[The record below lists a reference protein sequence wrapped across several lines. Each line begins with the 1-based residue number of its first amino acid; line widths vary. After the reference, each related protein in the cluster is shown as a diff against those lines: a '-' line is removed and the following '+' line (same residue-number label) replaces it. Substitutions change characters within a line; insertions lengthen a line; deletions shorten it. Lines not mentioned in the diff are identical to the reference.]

1 MKFKEKLSRI
11 IRDTISNYDFEDVI
25 NDAIGSIDIEEL
37 ITDKLNRKI
46 RDVDIEPLMTDLIKD
61 MIDQELDSFD
71 IEDEVLTALQD
82 QFEAS

>member
-11 IRDTISNYDFEDVI
+11 IRNTISNYDFEDVI
-25 NDAIGSIDIEEL
+25 NDAIDAIDIEEL
-37 ITDKLNRKI
+37 IVDKLNRKI
-46 RDVDIEPLMTDLIKD
+46 QDVDIEPLMTDLIKD
-61 MIDQELDSFD
+61 MIDEELDSLD

>member
-1 MKFKEKLSRI
+1 MFH
-11 IRDTISNYDFEDVI
+11 TI
-25 NDAIGSIDIEEL
+25 NDAIDSIDIEEL

-71 IEDEVLTALQD
+71 IEDEVLSALQD

>member
-11 IRDTISNYDFEDVI
+11 IRDTISNYDFEYII
-25 NDAIGSIDIEEL
+25 NDAIDSIDIEEL
-37 ITDKLNRKI
+37 IADKLNKKI

-71 IEDEVLTALQD
+71 IEGEVLTALQD

>member
-1 MKFKEKLSRI
+1 MKFKEKLTRI
-11 IRDTISNYDFEDVI
+11 IRDTISNYDFGDVI
-25 NDAIGSIDIEEL
+25 NDAIDSIDIEEL

>member
-25 NDAIGSIDIEEL
+25 NDAIDSIDIEEL

-61 MIDQELDSFD
+61 MIDQELGSFD

>member
-25 NDAIGSIDIEEL
+25 NYAIDSI
-37 ITDKLNRKI
+37 
-46 RDVDIEPLMTDLIKD
+46 
-61 MIDQELDSFD
+61 D

>member
-1 MKFKEKLSRI
+1 MRFKEKLSRI
-11 IRDTISNYDFEDVI
+11 IRDTISNYDFEYVI
-25 NDAIGSIDIEEL
+25 NDAIDAIDIEEL
-37 ITDKLNRKI
+37 IVDKLNRKI

-61 MIDQELDSFD
+61 MIDEELDSLD